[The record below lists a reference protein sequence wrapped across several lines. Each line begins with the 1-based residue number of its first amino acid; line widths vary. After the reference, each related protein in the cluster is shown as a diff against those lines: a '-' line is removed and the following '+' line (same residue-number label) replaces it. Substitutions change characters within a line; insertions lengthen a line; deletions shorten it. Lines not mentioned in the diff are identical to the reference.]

1 VYGTSHEGI
10 KENPSQKKIQ
20 GEPSTKD
27 DDINIP
33 KHQFEIS
40 R

>member
-10 KENPSQKKIQ
+10 KENPSQKKSKGSHQ
-20 GEPSTKD
+20 RD

-33 KHQFEIS
+33 KPTNINLK
-40 R
+40 